1 MSDMCSS
8 KGVESFP
15 KTEPIA
21 RHVVNAASDK
31 MPDMCSK
38 GKLIEAKCMGHHSRS
53 CSSSSTSAGGPGGGA
68 FAGWGSWSGSAKRGL
83 TLREGGFSSSWMSSL
98 TSAAHRVTWCTI
110 SFRNLTFVR
119 QELRDLMTLSP
130 NHLMWARRWIS
141 ASLSTTDAE
150 TTSWTYAAL
159 LSIRSAAWAMS
170 CDEALTIASG
180 VVCPRPAVS
189 SAVSCNS

>member
-1 MSDMCSS
+1 
-8 KGVESFP
+8 
-15 KTEPIA
+15 
-21 RHVVNAASDK
+21 
-31 MPDMCSK
+31 
-38 GKLIEAKCMGHHSRS
+38 
-53 CSSSSTSAGGPGGGA
+53 
-68 FAGWGSWSGSAKRGL
+68 
-83 TLREGGFSSSWMSSL
+83 
-98 TSAAHRVTWCTI
+98 
-110 SFRNLTFVR
+110 
-119 QELRDLMTLSP
+119 MTLSP

-189 SAVSCNS
+189 SAVSCNSYAPHRGKMTRLVLVDLPDKPHVSQDLSIWGHMLWVWIEGQAPQTQDKCDKVHHNHATSRLIDEGGSCLLTDHVQQREHGRCLTH